1 MAINSSKFFFG
12 CEYNLTAKQAL
23 AEKPIFYDPADLT
36 THAVITGMT
45 GSGKTGMG
53 IVLLEE
59 AALQGIPAI
68 LIDPK
73 GDLTNHLLHFP
84 DLLPEDFAPWIEQ
97 DAAARE
103 GKTLEQA
110 AADTAATWAKGLAD
124 WGIDKARMQKLAENV
139 SYAIY
144 SPGSNSAIPVSILS
158 SLKCPQLPWEENK
171 EMLRENISSTVTALL
186 ELVGFKNL
194 DPVRS
199 REHIL
204 LANIFEAAWSKGQD
218 LDLES
223 LILQTQNPPFEKLGV
238 FPLSKFYPENDRFEL
253 AMMLNNFLAAPAF
266 ESWLEGM
273 PLDIGAFLY
282 TPEGK
287 PRHSVFY
294 LAHLA
299 DEERMFFVTLL
310 YSAIETWM
318 RSQPGTS
325 NLRALVYFDEIV
337 GYLPPVAAPPSK
349 PIILRLLKQARAFGV
364 GIVLA
369 TQNPIDLDYKAL
381 SNTGTWIIGKLQTD
395 QDKQRLLDG
404 LESLEGVLDRS
415 YFDKTISALGKRVF
429 LLHNVHAKAPA
440 VFTTR
445 WAMNYLA
452 GPITRNKLQ
461 ALNALVGATPEGHAA
476 GAVKKE
482 EILGSKST
490 ALPGKPKE
498 PKLTSQVEVYY
509 LPLKRT
515 LSEALKTQGIS
526 LSGAASQALVHY
538 QPALLGQANVYFANR
553 TYNLDTQV
561 KVSVRL
567 PKLETRGLV
576 RWEDYRVE
584 PIDPAELESQPLP
597 EATFGDLSYPFDDE
611 VNISTLKKDFIEWV
625 YRTQTLSLFK
635 NDALKLVSEPG
646 ESREAFEERCKQA
659 SQGNSAETVEKIK
672 QKYAKLKKTI
682 EDKKLREELE
692 LERDKD
698 VLKQRRSEEAVKGI
712 ENVAKLFRGRKSSLS
727 TSMTKRRLTS
737 TAKAGVKE
745 SEELIKKYEAELAD
759 LDKQMQAEIDALQSQ
774 STQSIGTI
782 REVYVQPLKKDIVVE
797 LFGLAWLPHYA
808 IKSGDDWLMISGD
821 D

>member
-1 MAINSSKFFFG
+1 MASNSSKFFFG
-12 CEYNLTAKQAL
+12 RAYDLAAKQAL
-23 AEKPIFYDPADLT
+23 TENPIFYDPADLT

-53 IVLLEE
+53 IILLEE

-97 DAAARE
+97 DAVTRE
-103 GKTLEQA
+103 GKTVEQA
-110 AADTAATWAKGLAD
+110 ATDVAALWTKGLAD
-124 WGIDKARMQKLAENV
+124 WGIDKTRMQKLAENV

-158 SLKCPQLPWEENK
+158 SLKCPQIPWEENK

-204 LANIFEAAWSKGQD
+204 LANIFEVAWSKGQD

-238 FPLSKFYPENDRFEL
+238 FPLSKFYPEKERFEL
-253 AMMLNNFLAAPAF
+253 AMLLNNFLAAPAF
-266 ESWLEGM
+266 ESWLEGV

-299 DEERMFFVTLL
+299 DQERMFFVTLL

-349 PIILRLLKQARAFGV
+349 PIILRLLKQARAFGL

-404 LESLEGVLDRS
+404 LESLQGVLDRG

-461 ALNALVGATPEGHAA
+461 ALNALVSTTPEGHAA
-476 GAVKKE
+476 SAVKKE
-482 EILGSKST
+482 EILGSKGT
-490 ALPGKPKE
+490 DLPGKSVE
-498 PKLTSQVEVYY
+498 PKLSSQVEVYY
-509 LPLKRT
+509 LPHKRT
-515 LSEALKTQGIS
+515 LSEALRSQGIS

-538 QPALLGQANVYFANR
+538 QPALFGQANVYFANR

-561 KVSVRL
+561 KVGVCL

-597 EATFGDLSYPFDDE
+597 EATFGDLGYPFDDE
-611 VNISTLKKDFIEWV
+611 PNISALKKDLIEWV
-625 YRTQTLSLFK
+625 YRTQAITLFK
-635 NDALKLVSEPG
+635 NDALKLVSEHG
-646 ESREAFEERCKQA
+646 ESQEAFEERCRQA
-659 SQGNSAETVEKIK
+659 SQGSSKEAVEKIK

-698 VLKQRRSEEAVKGI
+698 VLKQRRGEEAIKGI
-712 ENVAKLFRGRKSSLS
+712 ENISKLYKGRKSNLS

-737 TAKAGVKE
+737 TAKASVKE
-745 SEELIKKYEAELAD
+745 SEEMIKKYEVELAS
-759 LDKQMQAEIDALQSQ
+759 LDKQMQAEIDALQTQ
-774 STQSIGTI
+774 STQSVGTI
-782 REVYVQPLKKDIVVE
+782 REVNVPPLKKDIVVE

-808 IKSGDDWLMISGD
+808 IKSGDDWLMIRGD
-821 D
+821 K